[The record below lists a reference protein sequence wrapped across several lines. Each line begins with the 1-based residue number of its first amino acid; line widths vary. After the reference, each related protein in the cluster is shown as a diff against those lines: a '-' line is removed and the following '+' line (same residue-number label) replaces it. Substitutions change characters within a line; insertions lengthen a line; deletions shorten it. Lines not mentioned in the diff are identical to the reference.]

1 MTSDLLVLLSGMT
14 AAFSA
19 GAAVAYVVARR
30 AGVVDPVAADQW
42 LAEIEALRAT
52 CGAQQGQLAG
62 QASEAEARA
71 GELARCQANLASLEH
86 DVARYLK
93 QYAVAK
99 DTLKKEILQKN
110 SLRTELA
117 AAQAEVEALRARV
130 LELQMGVD
138 PAVSRRLPAPPVAG

>member
-1 MTSDLLVLLSGMT
+1 
-14 AAFSA
+14 
-19 GAAVAYVVARR
+19 
-30 AGVVDPVAADQW
+30 
-42 LAEIEALRAT
+42 
-52 CGAQQGQLAG
+52 
-62 QASEAEARA
+62 
-71 GELARCQANLASLEH
+71 
-86 DVARYLK
+86 
-93 QYAVAK
+93 VAK

>member
-62 QASEAEARA
+62 RASEAEARA
-71 GELARCQANLASLEH
+71 EELARCQANLASLEH

-138 PAVSRRLPAPPVAG
+138 PTVSRRLPATPVVG